1 MPPYG
6 PKPALLSMAERR
18 APLRKLLIAL
28 AGLVAGYLVGAFGG
42 GVLVDALSANS
53 HDRAVEAAMTGAF
66 LTGPLGAV
74 IGLIAALGLARKN
87 L

>member
-1 MPPYG
+1 
-6 PKPALLSMAERR
+6 MAERR
-18 APLRKLLIAL
+18 APLRKLLISL

-42 GVLVDALSANS
+42 GVLIDALSANT

>member
-42 GVLVDALSANS
+42 GVLVDALSANTS
-53 HDRAVEAAMTGAF
+53 
-66 LTGPLGAV
+66 
-74 IGLIAALGLARKN
+74 
-87 L
+87 

>member
-1 MPPYG
+1 
-6 PKPALLSMAERR
+6 MAERR
-18 APLRKLLIAL
+18 APLRKLLISL

-42 GVLVDALSANS
+42 GVLVDALSANT

>member
-1 MPPYG
+1 
-6 PKPALLSMAERR
+6 MAERR

-28 AGLVAGYLVGAFGG
+28 ASLVAGYLVGAFGG
-42 GVLVDALSANS
+42 GVLVDALSANT

-74 IGLIAALGLARKN
+74 IGLIEALGLARKN

>member
-6 PKPALLSMAERR
+6 PKLALLSMAERR
-18 APLRKLLIAL
+18 APLRKLLISL

-42 GVLVDALSANS
+42 GVLIDALSANT